1 LAGGAGKCICIDACD
16 TAMLERT
23 AEQVRVSLV
32 RIGIL
37 PVQSTGY
44 EHAEQR
50 ILEAIA
56 QHQVTSPAFA
66 TLLLQVFLLFFPRLS
81 SRVAVSAL
89 ACCSPGRLDQ
99 CYGALFFVFG
109 SESLDN
115 ILLSF
120 LFKSGLHTRALA
132 RASTHVHAPT
142 GGAPHGRR
150 NSVAQNSDRRR

>member
-1 LAGGAGKCICIDACD
+1 
-16 TAMLERT
+16 MLERT

-66 TLLLQVFLLFFPRLS
+66 TLLLQVFLLF
-81 SRVAVSAL
+81 SRGSLLELQLVLWHAVA
-89 ACCSPGRLDQ
+89 R
-99 CYGALFFVFG
+99 GALISAMARFFFFCWLR
-109 SESLDN
+109 E
-115 ILLSF
+115 
-120 LFKSGLHTRALA
+120 
-132 RASTHVHAPT
+132 P
-142 GGAPHGRR
+142 
-150 NSVAQNSDRRR
+150 